1 VKLKL
6 FKKKQ
11 KGIAERKTEV
21 TRKNEVPYKTLALGM
36 LLLLTSCSPKIV
48 RRTNKATKK
57 LKQLEIKYA
66 DVWSKV
72 NVQTVRIDTVLE
84 RVEIPGETMV
94 TLDTTAVD
102 SLTTLVMALVKADSA
117 DKEPIT
123 ERITRF
129 ITQSINI
136 DSVDVDTLDLHLKIW
151 YDKPSTTLQ
160 YSLVKDE
167 STIVLTTEVDKIA
180 PVQYIPVYKIPWWIW
195 LIVVILA
202 LLSLREF
209 IPKIKLKWPPI

>member
-1 VKLKL
+1 MNALQSINKEKVAWV
-6 FKKKQ
+6 
-11 KGIAERKTEV
+11 IAIV
-21 TRKNEVPYKTLALGM
+21 LGM

-84 RVEIPGETMV
+84 RIEVPGEATV
-94 TLDTTAVD
+94 TLDTAAVD

-117 DKEPIT
+117 DREPIT
-123 ERITRF
+123 ERITKF

-136 DSVDVDTLDLHLKIW
+136 DSVDVDTLDLHLQIW

-167 STIVLTTEVDKIA
+167 STIVLTTEVEKIA
-180 PVQYIPVYKIPWWIW
+180 PVQYITIHKIPWWIW

>member
-1 VKLKL
+1 MNALQSINKEKVAWV
-6 FKKKQ
+6 
-11 KGIAERKTEV
+11 IAIV
-21 TRKNEVPYKTLALGM
+21 LGM

-84 RVEIPGETMV
+84 RIEVPGEAIV
-94 TLDTTAVD
+94 TLDTAAVD

-117 DKEPIT
+117 DREPIT
-123 ERITRF
+123 ERITKF

-136 DSVDVDTLDLHLKIW
+136 DSVDVDTLDLHLQIW

-167 STIVLTTEVDKIA
+167 STIVLTTEVEKIA
-180 PVQYIPVYKIPWWIW
+180 PVQYITIHKIPWWIW